1 MLKVK
6 VLIST
11 MFFAVLLVGC
21 HKTTTAMQ
29 SFKYYENA
37 KRKPI
42 VAMLPVVNRV
52 ENYLSW
58 DLSQEFSSEI
68 QRRLINDSV
77 VYLNSVE
84 MPEKLRQKLE
94 KSDSV
99 MLKKDDFNE
108 LAAQNDFVVLL
119 ELIEHSEMPF
129 YQSQLNED
137 LADRTIDRV
146 LNMKMR
152 VKITDIRSSEAKVVL
167 HEILEVSHLIPR
179 DTGIVDYGRVVW
191 GSDSYPA
198 TAYGRAHAR
207 LEKDLS
213 KQIEKYI
220 TIAH

>member
-1 MLKVK
+1 MLKIK
-6 VLIST
+6 ILMTTTFLAI
-11 MFFAVLLVGC
+11 LLAGC

-29 SFKYYENA
+29 GFKYYENA

-52 ENYLSW
+52 DNYLPW
-58 DLSQEFSSEI
+58 DLSEEFSSEI
-68 QRRLINDSV
+68 QRRLVNDSV

-94 KSDSV
+94 KNDSI
-99 MLKKDDFNE
+99 MLKSDDFNE
-108 LAAQNDFVVLL
+108 LSTQNDFVVLL

-129 YQSQLNED
+129 HQSQINED
-137 LADRTIDRV
+137 LSDRTIDRV

-152 VKITDIRSSEAKVVL
+152 VKVADIRSSEAKIVL
-167 HEILEVSHLIPR
+167 QEILEVSHLIPR

-191 GSDSYPA
+191 GSDAYPA

-220 TIAH
+220 SIAH